1 MDLPFYLLLNYYVSG
16 KRHSFL
22 QRDGKILMRDS
33 IYAFTSYSGGSR
45 AGPHPPPPLL
55 FLDQTEA
62 RRAGKNV
69 IVSVPPPPPPPQP
82 RSEGLDPALSY
93 T

>member
-16 KRHSFL
+16 KRHILL

-45 AGPHPPPPLL
+45 AGPHPPPPPLL

-69 IVSVPPPPPPPQP
+69 LESVPRPPPP
-82 RSEGLDPALSY
+82 EGLDPALSY